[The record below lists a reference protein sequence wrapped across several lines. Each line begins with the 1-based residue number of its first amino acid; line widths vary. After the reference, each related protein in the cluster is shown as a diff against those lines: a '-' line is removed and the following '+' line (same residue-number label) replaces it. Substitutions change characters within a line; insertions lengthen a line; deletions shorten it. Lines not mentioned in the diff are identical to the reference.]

1 MTVDPM
7 KRLSIAQ
14 VLAHPWT
21 RKATPKYL
29 RQIYRRHMIPR
40 PQPIITSLTA
50 LLENASLEDE
60 IPRSP
65 NEPSFDDF
73 VWDVEIVQ
81 ELARLLGVR
90 RSAIVNC
97 LNALP
102 DNAVKVAY
110 AICADRTAGYD
121 CEF

>member
-21 RKATPKYL
+21 RKETPKYL

-40 PQPIITSLTA
+40 PQPIITSLTT
-50 LLENASLEDE
+50 LLESASLEE
-60 IPRSP
+60 QGPKSP

-73 VWDVEIVQ
+73 AWDAVIVQ
-81 ELARLLGVR
+81 ELSKLLRVR
-90 RSAIVNC
+90 RSAILNC
-97 LNALP
+97 LNAVM

-121 CEF
+121 R